1 MACGSLL
8 PTDDLM
14 LPCSM
19 DQKRLIEPKSVHV
32 KDRHVDMTRLT
43 KYINIDQQS
52 VRNNNALV
60 QFSFELVVYKSS
72 FTVMVSWQ
80 FIIDLTWYYLHR
92 IGLNGLG
99 QPNPSIF
106 IP

>member
-1 MACGSLL
+1 MAFGSLL

-43 KYINIDQQS
+43 KYINFDQQS
-52 VRNNNALV
+52 VR
-60 QFSFELVVYKSS
+60 QQR
-72 FTVMVSWQ
+72 T
-80 FIIDLTWYYLHR
+80 R
-92 IGLNGLG
+92 
-99 QPNPSIF
+99 SIQL
-106 IP
+106 